1 MDFKTQ
7 PLLKGLG
14 TVFLSIG
21 YSLYPNKIRGLDEKK
36 GADVFM
42 ETMEEGSYQIS

>member
-1 MDFKTQ
+1 MD
-7 PLLKGLG
+7 

-36 GADVFM
+36 VADVFM
-42 ETMEEGSYQIS
+42 ETMEEDTHQIS